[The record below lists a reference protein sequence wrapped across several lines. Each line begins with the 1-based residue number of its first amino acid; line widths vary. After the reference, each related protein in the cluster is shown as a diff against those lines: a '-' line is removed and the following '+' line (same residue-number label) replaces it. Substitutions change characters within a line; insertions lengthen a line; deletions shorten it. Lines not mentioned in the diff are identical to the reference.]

1 MARRASPTTLMKKAI
16 DDRDAHTFMW
26 ALLELSRKELANE
39 GKFITLSATDIKNLL
54 QALLEKP
61 QDTSSN
67 GVASLIEIE
76 QYMKK

>member
-1 MARRASPTTLMKKAI
+1 MARRPAATTLMKRAI
-16 DDRDAHTFMW
+16 DNRDAHTFMW

-39 GKFITLSATDIKNLL
+39 GKFITLSATDIKNIL

-61 QDTSSN
+61 QDVSS
-67 GVASLIEIE
+67 GEVASLIEIE

>member
-1 MARRASPTTLMKKAI
+1 MARRPAATTLMKRAI
-16 DDRDAHTFMW
+16 DNRDAHTFMW

-39 GKFITLSATDIKNLL
+39 GKFITLSATDIKNIL

-61 QDTSSN
+61 QDTSSG